1 MGMDARTP
9 TRHRVRVLFG
19 RHVIATYTADSELAE
34 RYAAAVRRRFVGFEV
49 KVDNLA
55 TGHERPVPCEQLWDV
70 APS

>member
-1 MGMDARTP
+1 MDARTP

-19 RHVIATYTADSELAE
+19 RHVIAYTADSELAE
-34 RYAAAVRRRFVGFEV
+34 RYAAAVRLRFVGFEV